1 MDVSDLGV
9 DNGLVGVRQSAV
21 RAESGILAAERA
33 PAQGGPKVP
42 CLRRFAMMGWFAK
55 LPTIAGRAALWPD
68 RRGAVA
74 IYVAL
79 AGVLVMG
86 SLVLGVDIGRMAVL
100 RAQLQNAADAAALA
114 AATAL
119 DGSPGARD
127 RATAIAT
134 TTATDSSRMTVL
146 GGDLTVSTV
155 EFFSV
160 YVPGGVQTAATN
172 DVDANFVRVTMSPEN
187 IQILFQ
193 PVLAVVTDG
202 GTNEELAVNAL
213 AVAGNSPIVCNVSP
227 FMVCDFTED
236 LDLIEQ
242 LIAGQHVGRQILLKP
257 QGGGGFVPGN
267 YGLLCVESDCG
278 ASAINAALLAIESGA
293 CTGDLVETAPGS
305 KTNQV
310 REGINARFDMGSA
323 PNPKRPANNIID
335 YPRDPDLVGAVI
347 LGNGIWN
354 LAAYW
359 AAKHPTVPLPNDLT
373 AGFAQSLG
381 VIASRYQTYLYELG
395 ETFDRRGKVAIYPV
409 GVAVQPGFG
418 RIDPPGNVDYD
429 ASPVYNLVPVNVG
442 DPNNNDV
449 DGVPNP
455 ASLPVDDPTRR
466 VVIAAILLCEGITG
480 HVETSA
486 AGFLY
491 LFITEN
497 VPNPPAADVY
507 AEIVGPVTG
516 LTNTTDFHI
525 NVRLIE

>member
-1 MDVSDLGV
+1 MDVNDLDV
-9 DNGLVGVRQSAV
+9 DNGLVGVRQPAV

-33 PAQGGPKVP
+33 PAQGGPMASY
-42 CLRRFAMMGWFAK
+42 LRRFAMMGWFAK
-55 LPTIAGRAALWPD
+55 LPIVAGRAALWPD

-74 IYVAL
+74 IYVAIV
-79 AGVLVMG
+79 GVLVMG

-100 RAQLQNAADAAALA
+100 RAQLQNAADAAALG

-127 RATAIAT
+127 RATVIAT
-134 TTATDSSRMTVL
+134 TTASDSSRMTVL

-187 IQILFQ
+187 IEILFQ

-202 GTNEELAVNAL
+202 NAIEELAVNAL

-242 LIAGQHVGRQILLKP
+242 LIAGQHIGRQVLLKP

-267 YGLLCVESDCG
+267 YGLLCVDSDCG

-293 CTGDLVETAPGS
+293 CTSDLVETAPGS

-323 PNPKRPANNIID
+323 PNPKRPANNVID
-335 YPRDPDLVGAVI
+335 YPRDVDLVGAVI
-347 LGNGIWN
+347 LGNGTWDLN
-354 LAAYW
+354 GYW
-359 AAKHPTVPLPNDLT
+359 AAKHGGLPPAELT
-373 AGFAQSLG
+373 AAFPESLN

-409 GVAVQPGFG
+409 GVAAPPGFG

-429 ASPVYNLVPVNVG
+429 ASPVYGLVPVNVG
-442 DPNNNDV
+442 DPNNNNV

-466 VVIAAILLCEGITG
+466 VVVAAILLCEGIRG

-486 AGFLY
+486 SGFLY

-507 AEIVGPVTG
+507 AEIVGPITG